1 MDGPFVFGLSSF
13 GNRPSIVIP
22 RHFDTPAPSCYHCAC
37 WFSTLSVRVLNEM
50 RRGVVN
56 EMTPRRQAV
65 LGLVIRSYIERGLPI
80 GSKAFVASYG
90 LDISPATI
98 RNEMAA
104 LEEMGFLT
112 HPHTS
117 AGRTPTEMG
126 YRYFVEYLLGET
138 ELPQPEQLMIRHQF
152 HQARLELDQ
161 WVRLAV
167 AVLAHTTRKPALAT
181 PPRSRESRF
190 KHLELINLRD
200 TLVLLVL
207 VLMGGTVKQQM
218 LTLDEP
224 VEQDA
229 LSRISNQLNDQ
240 FRGFSARQINRA
252 TGDLSALGQQVARIV
267 EQVITS
273 VDQQDEAPVYREGLV
288 HLLGEPEFSDD
299 GQVRGLVRTLEGP
312 SLAGIVAAAAQPL
325 EIGGVQVLIGG
336 EGRWHEFSDLALV
349 LSRYGVEGGAS
360 GLLGV
365 VGPLRMTY
373 DRTIGAVRYVSRL
386 MSDLVSDWYDT
397 GTIDD

>member
-1 MDGPFVFGLSSF
+1 
-13 GNRPSIVIP
+13 
-22 RHFDTPAPSCYHCAC
+22 
-37 WFSTLSVRVLNEM
+37 
-50 RRGVVN
+50 
-56 EMTPRRQAV
+56 
-65 LGLVIRSYIERGLPI
+65 
-80 GSKAFVASYG
+80 
-90 LDISPATI
+90 
-98 RNEMAA
+98 
-104 LEEMGFLT
+104 
-112 HPHTS
+112 
-117 AGRTPTEMG
+117 
-126 YRYFVEYLLGET
+126 
-138 ELPQPEQLMIRHQF
+138 MIRHQF

-167 AVLAHTTRKPALAT
+167 AVLAHTTRKAALAT

-190 KHLELINLRD
+190 KHLELISLRD

-224 VEQDA
+224 VEQEA

-240 FRGFSARQINRA
+240 FHGLQRPADHQA
-252 TGDLSALGQQVARIV
+252 TSDLSDLGQQVARIV

-273 VDQQDEAPVYREGLV
+273 VDHQDESPVYRDGLV
-288 HLLGEPEFSDD
+288 HLLGEPEFAED
-299 GQVRGLVRTLEGP
+299 GQVPRYRADARRAFVGRHRRHRGATAGGRRRAGVDWRRGP
-312 SLAGIVAAAAQPL
+312 LAGVLRPGPGALPL
-325 EIGGVQVLIGG
+325 RRR
-336 EGRWHEFSDLALV
+336 GR
-349 LSRYGVEGGAS
+349 RS

-397 GTIDD
+397 GTVDG

>member
-1 MDGPFVFGLSSF
+1 M
-13 GNRPSIVIP
+13 
-22 RHFDTPAPSCYHCAC
+22 T
-37 WFSTLSVRVLNEM
+37 
-50 RRGVVN
+50 

-65 LGLVIRSYIERGLPI
+65 LGLVIRAYIEKGLPV
-80 GSKAFVASYG
+80 GSKTFVESYG
-90 LDISPATI
+90 LGISSATI

-117 AGRTPTEMG
+117 AGRIPTELG

-152 HQARLELDQ
+152 HQARFELDQ

-181 PPRSRESRF
+181 PPRSRESQF
-190 KHLELINLRD
+190 KHLELISLRD
-200 TLVLLVL
+200 TLILMVL

-224 VEQDA
+224 VEQET
-229 LSRISNQLNDQ
+229 LSRLSYQFNDL
-240 FRGFSARQINRA
+240 FKGLAARQIS
-252 TGDLSALGQQVARIV
+252 TQMTSLSDLDSQVANIV
-267 EQVITS
+267 VQVMS
-273 VDQQDEAPVYREGLV
+273 AVDGLADDLVYRDGLI
-288 HLLGEPEFSDD
+288 HILSEPEFADG
-299 GQVRGLVRTLEGP
+299 GQVREIVQTLEGP
-312 SLAGIVAAAAQPL
+312 SLGAIVASAAQPL
-325 EIGGVQVLIGG
+325 EVGGVQVLIGG
-336 EGRWHEFSDLALV
+336 EGRWQEFSDLALV
-349 LSRYGVEGGAS
+349 LSRYGVVGGAS

-365 VGPLRMTY
+365 IGPVRMTY

-397 GTIDD
+397 GIVDG